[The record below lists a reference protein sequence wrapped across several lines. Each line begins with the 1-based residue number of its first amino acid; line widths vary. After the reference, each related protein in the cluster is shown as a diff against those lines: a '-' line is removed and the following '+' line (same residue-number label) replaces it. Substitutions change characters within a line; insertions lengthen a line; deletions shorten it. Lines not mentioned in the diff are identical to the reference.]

1 MDKITVL
8 DVVVN
13 KLCSRVHLLIL
24 LGGRL
29 FYTSSRIEVQIA
41 CQNIR
46 HVMHIVLTM
55 GYHTLDLGEWV
66 HGSLSLGPLLDSFLL
81 SSASGPR

>member
-1 MDKITVL
+1 MLSTNAVGSSSANFVRWSI
-8 DVVVN
+8 
-13 KLCSRVHLLIL
+13 IL
-24 LGGRL
+24 H
-29 FYTSSRIEVQIA
+29 FSRIEVQIA

-81 SSASGPR
+81 LNASVPR